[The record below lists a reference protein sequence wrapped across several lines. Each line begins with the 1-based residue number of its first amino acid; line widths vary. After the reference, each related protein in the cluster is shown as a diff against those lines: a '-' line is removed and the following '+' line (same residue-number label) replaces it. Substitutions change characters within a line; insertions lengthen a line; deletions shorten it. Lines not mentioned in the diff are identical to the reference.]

1 MAHAVK
7 NGCSVTQEA
16 RDPSRNL
23 ALLAMKKKKLAVGPI
38 RIYVSNGA
46 S

>member
-7 NGCSVTQEA
+7 NGCSVTQEIRVA
-16 RDPSRNL
+16 ILRCSHG
-23 ALLAMKKKKLAVGPI
+23 KKKLAVGPI
-38 RIYVSNGA
+38 RIYVSNGG